1 MSENNTSITKS
12 TKPPIGLKRGIG
24 AARASYAEIMKNID
38 PKTVPNRIGI
48 VLDDSGSM
56 GSEGMDNAHKA
67 VKGFTNSCNMTDTSI
82 AVYPLNAKA
91 QTLTCDYDILNAY
104 VCGIGSTGGTP
115 IYGIL
120 ANLIEQE
127 SITRAVVFS
136 DGEPTDSS
144 CLVGESPDNNDFYY
158 GSKDPQKAMAVVAIY
173 NRKEVPV
180 DCIYIG
186 EDTAKGYREMKKLAE
201 LTNGTFIHFKD
212 ISSLSTGLKYLSPK
226 YRYLL
231 ANPEIKAKIERGE
244 NV

>member
-1 MSENNTSITKS
+1 MSSNESLKVT

-24 AARASYAEIMKNID
+24 ASRAAFENTMKNID

-56 GSEGMDNAHKA
+56 GTDGMDNAHKA

-82 AVYPLNAKA
+82 AVFPLNAKV

-104 VCGIGSTGGTP
+104 VCGIGATGGTP
-115 IYGIL
+115 IYGTL

-144 CLVGESPDNNDFYY
+144 CLMGEGQDNNDFYY
-158 GSKDPQKAMAVVAIY
+158 GSKDPKKAMEVIAIY
-173 NRKEVPV
+173 NRKEIPV
-180 DCIYIG
+180 DTIYIG
-186 EDTAKGYREMKKLAE
+186 PDGNKGYREMKKLAE
-201 LTNGTFIHFKD
+201 LTNSTFIHFKD

-244 NV
+244 QV